1 MNVDPNV
8 EPWEEKED
16 FALQVPFRCWDTAL
30 PVFTFPLHWHEY
42 HEVAFALKGNLVM
55 SIDGEVLAVRPGDIV
70 SIESG
75 LLHGFFQSEPG
86 TRLRFFQFPRDVFSK
101 KEIEGRDS
109 RGRESI
115 FGGRRCIRAKGTDTG
130 LYSPVLG
137 VLTALAREYRD
148 RERGWR
154 LAIKTNLYELALLY
168 ARGACA
174 ETAEEDPRDAVNT
187 KTENS
192 THDQRMERVFTM
204 IFKNFNDETLNS
216 DRVAAVASFSRYHFE
231 HFFKAETGM
240 SFHAYLLMIRVS
252 HAQEFLLKTDLPVTT
267 IAYDCGFSSLPTFNR
282 VFKAATG
289 VVPSECRKKAKK
301 ANFETRFTIFDERH
315 PAVLP

>member
-1 MNVDPNV
+1 MNAH
-8 EPWEEKED
+8 PWEEKEE
-16 FALQVPFRCWDTAL
+16 FALQVPFRCWDTAI

-42 HEVAFALKGNLVM
+42 YEVVFALEGNLVM
-55 SIDGEVLAVRPGDIV
+55 SVDGEVFDVQHGDIV

-75 LLHGFFQSEPG
+75 LLHGFFQSAPG
-86 TRLRFFQFPRDVFSK
+86 TRLRLFQFPQYVFSK

-115 FGGRRCIRAKGTDTG
+115 FGGRRCIRAKGTDAS
-130 LYSPVLG
+130 LYSSVLDI
-137 VLTALAREYRD
+137 LTGLAREYQN

-154 LAIKTNLYELALLY
+154 LAIKANLYELALWY
-168 ARGACA
+168 ARRTDG
-174 ETAEEDPRDAVNT
+174 ETREEVAQPSVVHT
-187 KTENS
+187 KTANS
-192 THDQRMERVFTM
+192 TNDQRMERVFTV
-204 IFKNFNDETLNS
+204 IFKNFNDKTLNP
-216 DRVAAVASFSRYHFE
+216 DRVATVASFSRYHFE
-231 HFFKAETGM
+231 RFFKAKTGM

-289 VVPSECRKKAKK
+289 VVPSEYRENAKK
-301 ANFETRFTIFDERH
+301 VISNVTDPR
-315 PAVLP
+315 